1 MGVPEEK
8 ESHVKYIS
16 INNSLFFKNLIKHID
31 HKYHK
36 LIKCFSSDEHLT
48 PYTQRHMTVNLLKS
62 KTIEKNTESSK
73 RISTHYIYGNNDIN
87 FA

>member
-16 INNSLFFKNLIKHID
+16 INNSPFFSNLIKNID
-31 HKYHK
+31 PQVSE

-62 KTIEKNTESSK
+62 KIEKNTESSK
-73 RISTHYIYGNNDIN
+73 RISTHYI
-87 FA
+87 